1 MERKTPTQ
9 AKAYLIACS
18 DALIIG
24 EEARTNEL

>member
-9 AKAYLIACS
+9 AKTYLIACVV
-18 DALIIG
+18 ARLAR